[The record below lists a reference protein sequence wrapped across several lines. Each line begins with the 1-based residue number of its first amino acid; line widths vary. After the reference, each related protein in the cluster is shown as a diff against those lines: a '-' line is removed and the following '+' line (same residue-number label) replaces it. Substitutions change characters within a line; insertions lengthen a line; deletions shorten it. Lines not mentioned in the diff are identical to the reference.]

1 MRRLTVISLLAA
13 AAVTIVAGTAIA
25 TAAGT
30 SSTPSGFMQSLAKH
44 LGISTEKLQD
54 AAKAAAIDQVD
65 AALAAGDITKEQA
78 DALKERINSGDTPL
92 LFGPGFRR
100 GGPGGFGFGPPGF
113 GFGDRG
119 RFGPPGLGGFEFH
132 HFGSLLS
139 AAADYLGVTE
149 AELRTELRNG
159 SSLADVA
166 KTKGKST
173 SGLTK
178 ALHDAVKEDLDAA
191 VKAGRITQAQADEAL
206 ARFDE
211 HVDELIAKTPGS
223 DRPLGRMHARVVIF

>member
-1 MRRLTVISLLAA
+1 MRRRTVISLLVA
-13 AAVTIVAGTAIA
+13 AAVAVVAGGAIA
-25 TAAGT
+25 TAAG
-30 SSTPSGFMQSLAKH
+30 SASTPSTFMQSLAKH

-92 LFGPGFRR
+92 GPGLRR
-100 GGPGGFGFGPPGF
+100 GGPDGFGGPPGF
-113 GFGDRG
+113 GFGGPG
-119 RFGPPGLGGFEFH
+119 RFGPPGLGGFGFH

-149 AELRTELRNG
+149 AELRTQLRDG

-166 KTKGKST
+166 KAKGKST

-223 DRPLGRMHARVVIF
+223 GRPMARMHARVVIF

>member
-1 MRRLTVISLLAA
+1 MRRRTVISLLAA
-13 AAVTIVAGTAIA
+13 AAAMVVAGGAIA

-30 SSTPSGFMQSLAKH
+30 SSTPSGFVQSLAKH

-65 AALAAGDITKEQA
+65 AALAAGEITKEQA

-92 LFGPGFRR
+92 LFGPGFRH
-100 GGPGGFGFGPPGF
+100 GG
-113 GFGDRG
+113 
-119 RFGPPGLGGFEFH
+119 FGPPGLGGPGFGPPGLHGPGGFGFH

-166 KTKGKST
+166 KAKGKST
-173 SGLTK
+173 DGLTK
-178 ALHDAVKEDLDAA
+178 ALHDAVKKDLDAA
-191 VKAGRITQAQADEAL
+191 VQAGRITQAQANQAL
-206 ARFDE
+206 AEFDE
-211 HVDELIAKTPGS
+211 HVDELIAKTPG
-223 DRPLGRMHARVVIF
+223 DERPMGRMHARVVVF